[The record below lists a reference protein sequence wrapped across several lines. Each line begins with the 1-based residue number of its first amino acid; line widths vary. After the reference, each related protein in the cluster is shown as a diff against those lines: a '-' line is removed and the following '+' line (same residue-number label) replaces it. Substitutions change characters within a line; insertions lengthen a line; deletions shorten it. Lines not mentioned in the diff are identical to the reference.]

1 MPILHRLGRAG
12 TTWIAALA
20 AIAFVPNADDARAQT
35 IENVANASWDA
46 NGVRNSVNSNA
57 VVFTVQPQRAQ
68 LSTWVP
74 APGSSQLAEL
84 YQTYCAGQN
93 IGSATATPLAAASS
107 LRVGQTLAIRIDA
120 PQANLDPSV
129 IDELELRIETG
140 GGDSERLI
148 ARENAPDSGIFI
160 AAIQTQ
166 PRSAQGADSD
176 CALSLQAGEEISI
189 AAHGSGQNVP
199 FLLGSVSALADPF
212 GVVFD
217 SVDGRP
223 VNGATVSLIN
233 AATGQLA
240 QVYAFDGVTPYP
252 ATVTTG
258 ASATDASGLT
268 LDFAPGEYR
277 FPLVAFGNYRLV
289 VTPPAPYMA
298 PSAATPAQIAPLR
311 DSAGQPFE
319 ITDASYGAAFAVDSV
334 IPVQVD
340 IPIDGPGGQVTIE
353 KRASREVAE
362 PGDAIFYTVTVRNTD
377 PLRPASA
384 LTLRDSASASLR
396 LRPESVRVDG
406 QPVTDAL
413 TPVADGRGFSLAL
426 GRLAPGAATRVT
438 YAMSVRENARPG
450 DAPNS
455 VIVQTADLN
464 SFGTMQ
470 NVRIIRD
477 GLTAR
482 MTIIGRVVDGA
493 CGVPDAARGIPGVR
507 VMLEDGSYAIT
518 DADGRYHFEGVV
530 PGNHVV
536 QVARSTLPEGGE
548 FVDCVASSRS
558 AGSAISRF
566 VSGQGG
572 SLARADFHAQLPEG
586 TDLANRLAP
595 EREFV
600 DNITASGAGINFVGL
615 GDGPDGFVFPD
626 AEYNPRS
633 PSVRVAIRHRGRH
646 RAEITINGNPVD
658 PLSFEGTELAPN
670 GSYAVSVWRALPL
683 EGSRSV
689 IAAEI
694 RDRSGEL
701 VLAQDR
707 IIHYAT
713 TPIRAEVVQDQSRL
727 IADGAT
733 SPVLAVRLLDRY
745 NQPVHAGISGTL
757 RLESPYQTI
766 SAFEAQ
772 QSSELSGGFG
782 NSSATWTVQGDDGIA
797 YIDLAPTMVSG
808 ALRATFS
815 FNDGETTREREIEA
829 WIEPGDQPWTLIG
842 IAEGSIGARTIAE
855 NMERDG
861 NFDSDL
867 GENARV
873 AFYAKGRVLGQYLL
887 TIAYDSASQQADER
901 LLGAIDPAAYYTVF
915 GDRSQR
921 LFDAASRD
929 KLYIRVESSV
939 FYALYGDFE
948 TGFDQTEL
956 SRYQRIVT
964 GVRAEARFGQLQA
977 EGFAADVGS
986 RHRRE
991 EIQGDGTSGPY
1002 RLGSRLII
1010 PNSEV
1015 VAIEVR
1021 DRLRSEI
1028 IVSRREL
1035 VRFIDY
1041 NIDPMSGTIS
1051 FAEPVLSR
1059 DAALNPRF
1067 IVIDYDVDALGAQ
1080 EWNGGARLSWTSEDQ
1095 ALRVGVTGLSD
1106 RGDGPRTNIGSI
1118 DVTARI
1124 GAETEVRAEAA
1135 ISESAG
1141 STASAYLAE
1150 VEHVS
1155 SWFDFRGYVRQV
1167 DSDYGVGQQN
1177 LAERGL
1183 RKIGADGRVRLDDAI
1198 TLSASA
1204 WHEESLEDAA
1214 ARDAVELR
1222 AAWQSATTDAFV
1234 GIAHLADRL
1243 ADGRE
1248 GNSTVLQGGATQR
1261 LLDNRLELSAASSVP
1276 LGGTEAI
1283 DLPARH
1289 TLGLRY
1295 AVTSDV
1301 RLIGTYELARGD
1313 AIDANTARFGAEV
1326 TPWDNGRVV
1335 GAIGNESFG
1344 GTGLATDAQRQFAAV
1359 TLGQS
1364 LRLGDNFVIDATLD
1378 ANKTLS
1384 GGIAAADVFN
1394 PEQPVSSG
1402 GHLGA
1407 QGVLGEDFTA
1417 ATLGASWSQGPWSAR
1432 ARGEYRDGEF
1442 ADRTGVDIATIR
1454 QLGEGSAIGGG
1465 LTWTRSENE
1474 LGSWTEIMDAAI
1486 SAAHRPA
1493 GADFAFLAKLEY
1505 RSDEVS
1511 GAADGEVT
1519 AAGRTALL
1527 ATGNARSRRMLAS
1540 VSTNWTPQD
1549 DETSAS
1555 RTEVGLMLGVRHNF
1569 DQLADFN
1576 LAGTT
1581 LIAGADVRVG
1591 VGERIEVGG
1600 RATVRHD
1607 LQGGTTSFAVG
1618 PEIGFVPADNIL
1630 VSLGYNVVGF
1640 RDPDFSEA
1648 RSTDRG
1654 LFATLRVKFDDFSLE
1669 HLGIGR
1675 R

>member
-1 MPILHRLGRAG
+1 MPFLHRLGRAG

-20 AIAFVPNADDARAQT
+20 AIAFIPSADDARAQT
-35 IENVANASWDA
+35 IENVASASWDA
-46 NGVRNSVNSNA
+46 EGVRNSVNSNA
-57 VVFTVQPQRAQ
+57 VVFNVQQRRAQ

-74 APGSSQLAEL
+74 APGSGQLAEL

-93 IGSATATPLAAASS
+93 IGSTTATPLAAASS

-120 PQANLDPSV
+120 PQANLDPAV
-129 IDELELRIETG
+129 IDELELLVAAG
-140 GGDSERLI
+140 SGDSERLI
-148 ARENAPDSGIFI
+148 ARESAPDSGIFI

-166 PRSAQGADSD
+166 PRTAQSAASD
-176 CALSLQAGEEISI
+176 CSLSLQHGEVITI
-189 AAHGSGQNVP
+189 AAHGAGQTTP
-199 FLLGSVSALADPF
+199 FLLGSVSVLADPF

-223 VNGATVSLIN
+223 IDGAIVSIFN

-240 QVYAFDGVTPYP
+240 QVFAFDGVTPYP

-258 ASATDASGLT
+258 AGATDASGLT

-289 VTPPAPYMA
+289 VTPPAPYTA
-298 PSAATPAQIAPLR
+298 PSAATPAQLASLR

-319 ITDASYGAAFAVDSV
+319 ITQASYGGVFAVDSV

-340 IPIDGPGGQVTIE
+340 IPVDGPGGQVTIE

-377 PLRPASA
+377 PLRPAST

-396 LRPESVRVDG
+396 LRPESVRVNG

-413 TPVADGRGFSLAL
+413 TPVADGRGFSLVL
-426 GRLAPGAATRVT
+426 GQLAPGAATRVT

-455 VIVQTADLN
+455 AIVQTVDLN
-464 SFGTMQ
+464 SFGTME
-470 NVRIIRD
+470 NVRIVRD

-482 MTIIGRVVDGA
+482 MTIVGRVVDGA

-507 VMLEDGSYAIT
+507 VMIEDGSYAIT

-572 SLARADFHAQLPEG
+572 SLARADFHARLPEG
-586 TDLANRLAP
+586 TDLANRLVP
-595 EREFV
+595 EREFI

-615 GDGPDGFVFPD
+615 GDGPDGFLFPA
-626 AEYNPRS
+626 AEFNPRS
-633 PSVRVAIRHRGRH
+633 PSVRVAIRHRARH
-646 RAEITINGNPVD
+646 RVEITVNGRAVD
-658 PLSFEGTELAPN
+658 PLSFEGSELAPD
-670 GSYAVSVWRALPL
+670 GSYAVSMWRALPL
-683 EGSRSV
+683 EGSRTV

-694 RDRSGEL
+694 RDRSGAL

-707 IIHYAT
+707 IVHYAT
-713 TPIRAEVVQDQSRL
+713 TPIRAEVVEDQSRL

-733 SPVLAVRLLDRY
+733 SPVLAVRMLDRF

-757 RLESPYQTI
+757 QLDSPYQTV

-772 QSSELSGGFG
+772 QSSELSGFG

-815 FNDGETTREREIEA
+815 FTDGETTRDREIEA

-873 AFYAKGRVLGQYLL
+873 AFYAKGRVLGRYLL
-887 TIAYDSASQQADER
+887 TIAYDSASQQDDER

-929 KLYIRVESSV
+929 KLYIRIESSV
-939 FYALYGDFE
+939 FRALYGDFE

-956 SRYQRIVT
+956 ARYQRVVT
-964 GVRAEARFGQLQA
+964 GVRAEARFGQVQA

-986 RHRRE
+986 IHRRE
-991 EIQGDGTSGPY
+991 EIQGDGTTGPY

-1010 PNSEV
+1010 PNSEI

-1041 NIDPMSGTIS
+1041 NIDPLSGTIS

-1059 DAALNPRF
+1059 DNALNPRF

-1080 EWNGGARLSWTSEDQ
+1080 EWNGGARLTWTSDNQ
-1095 ALRVGVTGLSD
+1095 ALRVGVTGLTD

-1118 DVTARI
+1118 DITARI
-1124 GAETEVRAEAA
+1124 GAETEVRVEAA

-1141 STASAYLAE
+1141 STATAYLAE
-1150 VEHVS
+1150 IEHVS

-1177 LAERGL
+1177 LAERGR

-1204 WHEESLEDAA
+1204 WHEVSLDDAA

-1234 GIAHLADRL
+1234 GIAHIADRL
-1243 ADGRE
+1243 ADGSE

-1261 LLDNRLELSAASSVP
+1261 LLDNRLELAAATSVP

-1289 TLGLRY
+1289 TFGLRY
-1295 AVTSDV
+1295 AVTPDI

-1313 AIDANTARFGAEV
+1313 AIDANTARFGAEI

-1364 LRLGDNFVIDATLD
+1364 LRFGESLVIDATLD

-1394 PEQPVSSG
+1394 PDHPVASG
-1402 GHLGA
+1402 GHLGE

-1442 ADRTGVDIATIR
+1442 ADRTGIDIATIR
-1454 QLGEGSAIGGG
+1454 QLGEGSAIGIGG
-1465 LTWTRSENE
+1465 TWTRSENE
-1474 LGSWTEIMDAAI
+1474 LGSWTEVMDAAI
-1486 SAAHRPA
+1486 SAAHRPD
-1493 GADFAFLAKLEY
+1493 GADFSFLAKLEY
-1505 RSDEVS
+1505 RSDEVA
-1511 GAADGEVT
+1511 GAVEGEVI

-1555 RTEVGLMLGVRHNF
+1555 RTEVGVMLGVRHNF
-1569 DQLADFN
+1569 DQLEDFD

-1581 LIAGADVRVG
+1581 LIAGADVRIG

-1607 LQGGTTSFAVG
+1607 LQGGTTAFAVG

-1630 VSLGYNVVGF
+1630 VSVGYNVVGF

-1648 RSTDRG
+1648 RTTDRG
-1654 LFATLRVKFDDFSLE
+1654 LFATLRVKFDDFTLE